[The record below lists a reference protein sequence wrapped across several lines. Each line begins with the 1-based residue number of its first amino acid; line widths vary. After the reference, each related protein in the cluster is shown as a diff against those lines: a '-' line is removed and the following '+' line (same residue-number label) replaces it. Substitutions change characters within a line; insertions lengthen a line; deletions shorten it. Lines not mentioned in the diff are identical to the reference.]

1 MIGRAQVEKYSR
13 HIGCRHPRSQRTGE
27 LLPTAA
33 GALSKVILI
42 QAFAGGI
49 FTIVGGRLTGEAFF
63 EAREF

>member
-13 HIGCRHPRSQRTGE
+13 HIGCRHPRS
-27 LLPTAA
+27 AA

-49 FTIVGGRLTGEAFF
+49 FTMVGGRLTGEAFF